1 MTTLYLIA
9 NNCFIDDLIIYKNF
23 VDEEKKKKNR
33 PLTTEGE
40 KEALKIVKK
49 IGNIDSVFSS
59 TYYSAIDSAKYTIE
73 KNDTDLIVDANFDDR
88 KLGILKDTSI
98 NLRNLQEHDFTYKL
112 ENGESLDD
120 VKKRMRES
128 IKEILNN
135 REGENIAIYTHNIPM
150 ISLLSI
156 WCNKDFNMD
165 EKLMLTYEDNVIID
179 GLHNK
184 SLIIKLIFEKD
195 KLLKIEK
202 VI

>member
-1 MTTLYLIA
+1 
-9 NNCFIDDLIIYKNF
+9 
-23 VDEEKKKKNR
+23 
-33 PLTTEGE
+33 
-40 KEALKIVKK
+40 
-49 IGNIDSVFSS
+49 
-59 TYYSAIDSAKYTIE
+59 
-73 KNDTDLIVDANFDDR
+73 
-88 KLGILKDTSI
+88 
-98 NLRNLQEHDFTYKL
+98 
-112 ENGESLDD
+112 
-120 VKKRMRES
+120 MRES